1 MAFELYNGN
10 RHAVECSLHRPF
22 GLIVIPSGGY
32 APTAEQEREGVT
44 VDMFEGYVPGLLRP
58 TPPEKRRGLLEEAGL
73 GVPRELVAATS
84 ASAGSSAS
92 GEGRSGQAPTRAC
105 DGDRELTLH
114 DRRTDPKAERSRKRI
129 AARDRNGSQGN
140 LQEYSPLEYARI
152 VAVRLAKCRGSC
164 SIDDI
169 HFALTRERRSW
180 SRFAKVAGNIFR
192 GKDWVFTGEWVKS
205 RRGRNRSRKVKL
217 WRYVGL

>member
-10 RHAVECSLHRPF
+10 RYAVECSLHRP
-22 GLIVIPSGGY
+22 
-32 APTAEQEREGVT
+32 
-44 VDMFEGYVPGLLRP
+44 
-58 TPPEKRRGLLEEAGL
+58 
-73 GVPRELVAATS
+73 
-84 ASAGSSAS
+84 
-92 GEGRSGQAPTRAC
+92 
-105 DGDRELTLH
+105 
-114 DRRTDPKAERSRKRI
+114 RTDPKAERSRKRI

-205 RRGRNRSRKVKL
+205 RRERNRSRKVKL